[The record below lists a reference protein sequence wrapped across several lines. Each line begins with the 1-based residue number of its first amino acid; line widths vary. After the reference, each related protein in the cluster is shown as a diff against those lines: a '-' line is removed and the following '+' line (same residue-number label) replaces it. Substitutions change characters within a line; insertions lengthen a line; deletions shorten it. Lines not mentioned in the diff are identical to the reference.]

1 MSPEDHLPHIKGM
14 TQQMYA
20 PAPDATPAIRT
31 TGWLSRMWRETG
43 YLLTGF
49 PLAIASFVILLTG
62 LVTSVSL
69 LIIWVGVPLAVLTL
83 AVARVFAT
91 IERSRLRALGMDIPR
106 AYYRRVQP
114 GWRGWLGTLRD
125 PQSWL
130 DTLHGLLIFP
140 IAIFTFVVTVT
151 WWAGAAGGLTYWFWS
166 QWLPED
172 DADSETLAELLN
184 WGVSDSA
191 LNAIIGAV
199 LLVTLPFVIHAM
211 AVLQA
216 GFGRIHLGNEHMR
229 ELQERVDTLTA
240 SRAAVVEAEAS
251 SLRKLERDIHDGPQQ
266 RLVRLGMDLS
276 IAERRLADNPEKAR
290 DLLAEARTQTA
301 EALAELRALSRGIA
315 PPILTDRGLRP
326 ALAAVAARSTVR
338 ADLDVRL
345 PEGER
350 LPASVENAAYFVVSE
365 ALANVAKHST
375 AEHVHIRVTRD
386 GNMLYVEVEDDGQG
400 GAHPAKGHGLAGLV
414 DRVEGVDGALT
425 VTSPDGGPTI
435 VRADIP
441 LTA

>member
-1 MSPEDHLPHIKGM
+1 
-14 TQQMYA
+14 MYA
-20 PAPDATPAIRT
+20 PAPDAVPATRT
-31 TGWLSRMWRETG
+31 TGWLPRLLRESA

-49 PLAIASFVILLTG
+49 PLAVASFTILLTG

-91 IERSRLRALGMDIPR
+91 LERARLRGLGMDIPK

-166 QWLPED
+166 QWLPEP
-172 DADSETLAELLN
+172 DADSETLADLLD
-184 WGVSDSA
+184 WGISDSA
-191 LNAIIGAV
+191 LNAIIGLF
-199 LLVTLPFVIHAM
+199 LLVTLPFVIRAS
-211 AVLQA
+211 AALQS
-216 GFGRIHLGNEHMR
+216 GFGRIHLGNEHMG
-229 ELQERVDTLTA
+229 ELQERVETLTA

-276 IAERRLADNPEKAR
+276 IAERRLADDPDMAR

-315 PPILTDRGLRP
+315 PPILADRGLRP
-326 ALAAVAARSTVR
+326 ALATVASRSTVR
-338 ADLDVRL
+338 ADLDVAL
-345 PEGER
+345 PDGER

-365 ALANVAKHST
+365 ALANVAKHSD
-375 AEHVHIRVTRD
+375 AEHVHIRVARRD
-386 GNMLYVEVEDDGQG
+386 DTLHVEVEDDGQG

-414 DRVEGVDGALT
+414 DRVEGIDGALT
-425 VTSPDGGPTI
+425 VTSPEGGPTI
-435 VRADIP
+435 IRADIP
-441 LTA
+441 VTR

>member
-1 MSPEDHLPHIKGM
+1 
-14 TQQMYA
+14 MYA
-20 PAPDATPAIRT
+20 PAPDATPAVRNI
-31 TGWLSRMWRETG
+31 GWLSRMWRETG

-49 PLAIASFVILLTG
+49 PLAIASFNILLTG
-62 LVTSVSL
+62 LALSVSL
-69 LIIWVGVPLAVLTL
+69 LIVWIGLPIAVGTL
-83 AVARVFAT
+83 AVARMFAT
-91 IERSRLRALGMDIPR
+91 IERSRLRSLGMDLPR
-106 AYYRRVQP
+106 AYYRRVQQ

-184 WGVSDSA
+184 WGISDSA
-191 LNAIIGAV
+191 LNAIIGAA

-211 AVLQA
+211 TALQA

-276 IAERRLADNPEKAR
+276 IVERRLEDNPDKAR

-326 ALAAVAARSTVR
+326 ALAAVAARSIVR
-338 ADLDVRL
+338 ADLDVGL

-350 LPASVENAAYFVVSE
+350 LPASLENAAYFVVSE

-386 GNMLYVEVEDDGQG
+386 GNMLHVEVEDDGQG

-414 DRVEGVDGALT
+414 DRVEGVDGAMT
-425 VTSPDGGPTI
+425 VTSPEGGPTI